1 VPSCQADTTSPGT
14 VHASPL
20 ATRITPFAHAVLLQF
35 VRGDIQSIDLL
46 SFVLAS
52 EKIDTVMHF
61 AAQVSF
67 QS

>member
-1 VPSCQADTTSPGT
+1 MLIPSLPAQSMLRLSQPDSRHVTLLS
-14 VHASPL
+14 
-20 ATRITPFAHAVLLQF
+20 LLQF

-67 QS
+67 EAV